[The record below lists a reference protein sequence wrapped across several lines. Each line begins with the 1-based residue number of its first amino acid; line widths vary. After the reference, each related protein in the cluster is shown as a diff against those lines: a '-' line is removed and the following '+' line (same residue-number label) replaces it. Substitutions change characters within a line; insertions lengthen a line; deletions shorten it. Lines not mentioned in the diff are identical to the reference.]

1 MVTTLFKISKELKE
15 SSCWPLKSKASNI
28 ENSKILKIINDKLYI
43 CDCDNSRFQVL
54 NSSLNIALVAVENEM
69 VSLTNSRQWSRKFVR
84 IWYNNCVQVFDCNGE
99 RESGYTMSPQCHW
112 CPRHTPAAVGWV
124 PCRVHHLPRTRW
136 NHSLSLLPSGSC
148 VVHVCGRECTFPMLL
163 STFPLEH
170 LSFNELLVNTHTHIL
185 MHIHV
190 HTHAHPLTHTHVQQF
205 DPHTYTNIH
214 NFR

>member
-84 IWYNNCVQVFDCNGE
+84 I
-99 RESGYTMSPQCHW
+99 
-112 CPRHTPAAVGWV
+112 
-124 PCRVHHLPRTRW
+124 
-136 NHSLSLLPSGSC
+136 
-148 VVHVCGRECTFPMLL
+148 
-163 STFPLEH
+163 
-170 LSFNELLVNTHTHIL
+170 
-185 MHIHV
+185 
-190 HTHAHPLTHTHVQQF
+190 
-205 DPHTYTNIH
+205 
-214 NFR
+214 